1 MKRIIAALLLL
12 ALVLTAAGCGSK
24 KPETE
29 VNLDAL
35 YKHYEEKLPAMLSL
49 DADGQ
54 MNFMGIDAAD
64 CQQSLVSI
72 CAEGLR
78 ADEIWLIQAKD
89 ADALERLH
97 ALAEARLTIKAE
109 ETESYV
115 PDQYAI
121 VKEAKLLTRGLY
133 LALIVSPDAE
143 EMAEAFQ
150 K

>member
-12 ALVLTAAGCGSK
+12 ALVLTAAGCGK
-24 KPETE
+24 KE
-29 VNLDAL
+29 VEVQIDLDAL
-35 YKHYEEKLPAMLSL
+35 YKQFEEKLPAMLAL

-54 MNFMGIDAAD
+54 TNFMGIDAAD
-64 CQQSLVSI
+64 CQKSLVSI

-97 ALAEARLTIKAE
+97 ALAESRLTIKAE
-109 ETESYV
+109 ETKSYV

-121 VKEAKLLTRGLY
+121 VKEGKLLTRGLY
-133 LALIVSPDAE
+133 LALIVSPDAG
-143 EMAEAFQ
+143 EMEAAFQ